1 MSTRYTS
8 YMFSP
13 AIYILILTLSAAE
26 AIKIITR
33 ISEIQAIILSSQLKE
48 MLKRLNFQDDS
59 QAINNNNRPI
69 RIVYHPS
76 EPFYVFR
83 QV

>member
-1 MSTRYTS
+1 MHTPAAIIKTKQKC
-8 YMFSP
+8 FSCNCF
-13 AIYILILTLSAAE
+13 LLTTE

-33 ISEIQAIILSSQLKE
+33 ISEIQALILSSQLKE
-48 MLKRLNFQDDS
+48 MLKVVNFQENS
-59 QAINNNNRPI
+59 QAMNNDRPI

-76 EPFYVFR
+76 EPFYVFK